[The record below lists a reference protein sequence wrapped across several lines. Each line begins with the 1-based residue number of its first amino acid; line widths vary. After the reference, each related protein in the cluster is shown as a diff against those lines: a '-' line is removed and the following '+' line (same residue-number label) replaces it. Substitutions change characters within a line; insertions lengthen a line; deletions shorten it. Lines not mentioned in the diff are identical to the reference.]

1 MFDWNHNGKW
11 DTGDS
16 FMDFMVFHQVMDAG
30 KKNGQNR
37 KKQKRERRRSW
48 MDRLEELEAMDDEDD

>member
-1 MFDWNHNGKW
+1 MFEWNHNGKR

-30 KKNGQNR
+30 KKNRQ
-37 KKQKRERRRSW
+37 KQI
-48 MDRLEELEAMDDEDD
+48 